1 VAALLPAHAA
11 LMTQVF
17 PALQSVEAIAAAP
30 LPLEEVRDARELRSR
45 AFAAVRELFTRL
57 ALRRPVILV
66 IDDMQWSDPDSL
78 ALLRDVL
85 RAPDPPAVMLLMT
98 VRTSD
103 DSLAESELSSML
115 GTVQNLRLQHLP
127 PEQSQKLAACALQ
140 QYAIVDEELSRA
152 IAEEAAGHPL
162 FIDELARH
170 AQASG
175 GVAGALPL
183 EDALWRRTQQLDDKA
198 RRILEVLAVVGTP
211 LTKEIVV
218 HAASMDFVEF
228 AKRVSQLRVAH
239 LLRASDTSHADSIE
253 LYHDRI
259 RKAVLQHLDPAQLM
273 ACDRRVALAHESTGS
288 GDFEALAKHWRAA
301 GEKAKAVGYA
311 LQAAEQAVRTLAF
324 GRAAQLYGM
333 ALELGVPGAE
343 YRVYLALG
351 EAQRNA
357 GRGAEAAR
365 AYQAAAEHAH
375 DPLAKLE
382 MRRRATEQ
390 LLMSGHLDE
399 GLANLRAVLAAVGM
413 KMPATPTQALVS
425 LLWNRMRLRLRGM
438 RFRERDMSEVPAEEL
453 TRLDISWSA
462 STGLSQIDPI
472 VATDFQSQ
480 NVRQAL
486 DTGEPHRIARA
497 LAVEAGL
504 SSVGAYTTEKRTNSL
519 LRACGELANRLN
531 DIHAI
536 GLHKMVGAIAAQ
548 LSGRFRQARD
558 LGDEAEAIFRANC
571 TGVAWELATS
581 QRWALDGLMWG
592 GQIRELQRRVPAKV
606 AEAEERGDLFAVIN
620 FRTIP
625 LCWSLLAQDKPDE
638 VRREVSEAM
647 ASWSH
652 SGVHIQHWYEML
664 SLAYTD
670 IYAGEGETAY
680 ARILDRGPALGRA
693 QMFRVLL
700 VRAHFVDAR
709 GRAALAAMATSRNH
723 KPLMQAIR
731 RDARTLASIR
741 MPFCRPLAALLR
753 AGVAAAQRHEEKAI
767 NELREAA
774 RGFDETDMTAHGAA
788 TRRQLG
794 RLLKGDEGEA
804 LVRAADLALRA
815 EGVANPD
822 RFSHLISPVFH

>member
-1 VAALLPAHAA
+1 
-11 LMTQVF
+11 
-17 PALQSVEAIAAAP
+17 
-30 LPLEEVRDARELRSR
+30 
-45 AFAAVRELFTRL
+45 
-57 ALRRPVILV
+57 
-66 IDDMQWSDPDSL
+66 
-78 ALLRDVL
+78 
-85 RAPDPPAVMLLMT
+85 MLLMT

-103 DSLAESELSSML
+103 ESLAESELSSIS
-115 GTVQNLRLQHLP
+115 GTVQYLRLQHLP
-127 PEQSQKLAACALQ
+127 PEQSQELATRSLQ
-140 QYAIVDEELSRA
+140 QYAIVDEALSRA

-175 GVAGALPL
+175 GVTGALPL
-183 EDALWRRTQQLDDKA
+183 EDALWRRTHQFDDKA

-228 AKRVSQLRVAH
+228 AKRVSQLRVGH
-239 LLRASDTSHADSIE
+239 LLRASDTSHPDSIE

-301 GEKAKAVGYA
+301 GEKTRAVGYA

-333 ALELGVPGAE
+333 ALELGVPGDE

-357 GRGAEAAR
+357 GRGAEAAH

-375 DPLAKLE
+375 DPREKLE
-382 MRRRATEQ
+382 MKRRATEQ

-399 GLANLRAVLAAVGM
+399 GLANLREVLGNVGM

-425 LLWNRMRLRLRGM
+425 LLWNRMRLRVRGM
-438 RFRERDMSEVPAEEL
+438 RFRERDMSQVPAEEL

-519 LRACGELANRLN
+519 LQACGELATRLN

-536 GLHKMVGAIAAQ
+536 GLHKMVGSIAAQ
-548 LSGRFRQARD
+548 LGGRFRQALD

-571 TGVAWELATS
+571 TGVAWEITTS
-581 QRWALDGLMWG
+581 QRWALDGLTWT
-592 GQIRELQRRVPAKV
+592 GQFRELQRRVPVKL
-606 AEAEERGDLFAVIN
+606 AEAQERGDLFAVIN

-638 VRREVSEAM
+638 VRREVAEAM

-670 IYAGEGETAY
+670 IYAGEGERAY
-680 ARILDRGPALGRA
+680 ARILDRAPALGRA

-700 VRAHFVDAR
+700 VRAHCIDGR
-709 GRAALAAMATSRNH
+709 GRAALAAAATARDH
-723 KPLMQAIR
+723 KPLLQAVR
-731 RDARTLASIR
+731 RDARALASIK
-741 MPFCRPLAALLR
+741 MPFCRPLAGLLR
-753 AGVAAAQRHEEKAI
+753 AGIAAALSDEDTTVS
-767 NELREAA
+767 ELRDAA
-774 RGFDETDMTAHGAA
+774 RGCDETEMTIHAA
-788 TRRQLG
+788 AARRQLG
-794 RLLKGDEGEA
+794 RLLKGDEGEQ
-804 LVRAADLALRA
+804 LVRGADTLLRA
-815 EGVANPD
+815 EGVAKPD
-822 RFSHLISPVFH
+822 LFSDLLAPIHSSKQRSSR